1 MTVRE
6 TLAFVRRH
14 GVVLESARGSV
25 PSLAAHVAG
34 GPIHGSWWG
43 HTRSHEIFRLT
54 RAVRASRE
62 ILVCRL
68 VAGKITYVH
77 QRLWPALVCVASRFP
92 QSRLAK
98 IAERHTSSGY
108 HEIQEIPF
116 SQWVT
121 DKLRGAAATVAI
133 TGGALALV
141 FPLLRFLLPGLE
153 E

>member
-98 IAERHTSSGY
+98 IAERHTSAGY

-121 DKLRGAAATVAI
+121 PKLRRSAAILTEVDAVRQL
-133 TGGALALV
+133 G
-141 FPLLRFLLPGLE
+141 LP
-153 E
+153 

>member
-34 GPIHGSWWG
+34 GPIHGSWWE

-68 VAGKITYVH
+68 VAGKVTYVH
-77 QRLWPALVCVASRFP
+77 QRLWRALVRVASRFP

-98 IAERHTSSGY
+98 IAECHTSSG
-108 HEIQEIPF
+108 HHGIQEIPF

-121 DKLRGAAATVAI
+121 PKLRRSAAILTEVDAVRQL
-133 TGGALALV
+133 G
-141 FPLLRFLLPGLE
+141 LP
-153 E
+153 

>member
-34 GPIHGSWWG
+34 GPIHGSWWE

-98 IAERHTSSGY
+98 IAERHTSAGY

-121 DKLRGAAATVAI
+121 DKLRGAAATLTEVDAVRQL
-133 TGGALALV
+133 GV
-141 FPLLRFLLPGLE
+141 P
-153 E
+153 